1 MSGAEPADA
10 DAPSDAG
17 HTWGEPR
24 SDDAGDD
31 AGRDAGATRPE
42 PGAAA
47 VQMAVKILCEAT
59 EDRLMD
65 TLEDVRLKAR
75 ARLAALFA
83 QSVAEGHQAYD
94 PDPVV
99 SGPGAFYDSALI
111 AANLFP
117 EDVVDEALAQVVDSS
132 DSISDTPPEG
142 RPAEEPWFAA
152 SSNQYDLFAGTA
164 IQPVAVVQPV
174 AVAKAPVPTVLKVQ
188 VTVPAEFQDVIATET
203 YNNDPVLVAPKGG
216 TNPNPLFRYPPV
228 PAHVQFGGAPHP
240 TAAAQQQRQV
250 PVKNLPTTPSAPTT
264 VAPSPPAT
272 STSTTSTSPATG
284 ATPGQAAGNTEHRFV
299 REPKATGNK
308 ADIPSGVPKAKA
320 NPVGIFFQLSGLVLS
335 AMAVAGATAD
345 SHTFA
350 SLVRVAVSV
359 GAADKLED
367 LRRAG
372 IKSAAQLSAA
382 SRSELRAILGD
393 VVLDRLLQ
401 PAGAGAARGPG
412 PRGDLPV
419 VHPYARGSMQRISLE
434 GQAGSFESV
443 DDAFLE
449 DRYARTSRA
458 PIESRWKTW
467 QRLCAARSLDPL
479 PLTQEKI
486 FKVGALLKEGKYRS
500 SAQYF
505 SVAKQR
511 HREAEYAWTDA
522 LDLAVQ
528 QAVRSISRGL
538 GPARPKRDLF
548 VDRAPSDL
556 DDQLRA
562 AYTRLQVP
570 AEHQFA
576 EPCAVLAMALWF
588 LLRGIEVANVR
599 CTDVHLNRN
608 DRLVRLLPFDLPT
621 GGHVHSAA
629 NLFVYR
635 RAAALCAL
643 SMVARLAQVVGY
655 CLHNDASEEWMLS
668 QLEDW
673 AEHAFRVAGAQLL
686 ARSLVPLPTIQM
698 LGRWGSMAVM
708 RYVQEA
714 VMNQPTVTAAAVA
727 SHLSGA
733 PPVRATDTLRDQ
745 VRRFVAECIEGH
757 GVYVHNDLG
766 EEAGLDAKVFQLLLD
781 HGITN
786 SGTFFYTF
794 QDPVAVKKLL
804 TPATV
809 GEGVKLTSGTSVKLD
824 DVQFMVALSVVA
836 HMVDEIR
843 VAKAK
848 RDSVLQSASTTSTA
862 AAAVSTS
869 GAKAPKVLPEGYWA
883 EFLADFQSEK
893 IGGIARQFP
902 THLLS
907 GADEVLARLVHER
920 VTRSHTPLKLGEI
933 VAHRQF
939 TASGQI
945 NPFRIKEEPGSRQ
958 GVPFA
963 AAYKT
968 VVSQANVAEALA
980 RYLPPDSKSK
990 GGKGELKG
998 LPPKP
1003 QTETRPVPFTQLRPV
1018 ALLSFFDGIG
1028 VAAQAL
1034 KSLCVEPSLYF
1045 SFETDVAC
1053 QRCCTSQHS
1062 AVEHQ
1067 GDALAVDPSRLAST
1081 LKTRCSPDTVLLVCA
1096 APPCHDFSAIRGASS
1111 PGVAGPEGAKF
1122 VSWSKWLQQ
1131 FASVCTLQL
1140 VLVVENV
1147 LMQPDIQ
1154 DLFDKELCCKSF
1166 VCDAASWSL
1175 VSRPRLWWVSNLS
1188 PPKANEPTPASVC
1201 GGLARWR
1208 KYNRFWQLLPASPVF
1223 PKQVASTCSTAVFHN
1238 EVVAGRVLFPCL
1250 TTPAPSPAGRPPPP
1264 KRRRSESPGTMAR
1277 WKEGSQQ
1284 YPPWQYRQ
1292 TALVRIAGVDRPP
1305 DAATRE
1311 WIQGLPSGYTAVCSE
1326 QERCTQLGNSWHL
1339 SVARF
1344 LLCVV
1349 LVQSQA
1355 LSVSACAPGSW
1366 YPPVPDPTSE
1376 LRFHPDG
1383 SRPLVRAASF
1393 WHRSSLTWDPREPG
1407 LPTLSGPTDDPF
1419 AHLDWAMGLDF
1430 LALFPVRLNP
1440 CLQWCYE
1447 AQPLFNGKLP
1457 AWRQAVCDDL
1467 SALVEE
1473 LREEQETWFLSAPQH
1488 VRKVYSRGQD
1498 TLQVHLLTLTWLLD
1512 LLQFPGR
1519 RALVTELFWGF
1530 PLLGPL
1536 TPGTGWAPR
1545 SDYKYS
1551 RPLSPTEFKAA
1562 NRAHVQ
1568 EVVSS
1573 LKLGEH
1579 SETMFAEILEECQLG
1594 RVSGPFPASKLLLE
1608 DTSSCASRAFPVVQ
1622 GGKVRR
1628 ADDWLRSHHNA
1639 TVWVSDS
1646 PAYCGVD
1653 TLASCLQFAPVR
1665 HHMLLSAVD
1674 HEGAYRGLPVRSPGE
1689 CGVVLPV
1696 QKDRCLFVHN
1706 SLPFGSTG
1714 SVWSYLRVADV
1725 LSFLA
1730 VSLLFVPSAHFV
1742 DDFHQSESDDV
1753 AESGFQSFKLFHS
1766 TLGFRMKVAK
1776 EKRPSRSHTLLGVLW
1791 TIVQEGV
1798 WASPGPERVQKLV
1811 DALSECLQKGS
1822 CSGPLAAKLAGKLT
1836 FVCAWV
1842 FGKAGQALLKP
1853 LYRRQHSGR
1862 TGEAELPPALR
1873 VSFRLLVELL
1883 PALKP
1888 RFLPNVARSVS
1899 MRVARLYADA
1909 FITMHGQHRCA
1920 NRWMDDA
1927 TALQQLRT
1935 STNGWGAIYIGPS
1948 GKRWSFRAQVPE
1960 SVLRSCCSSRDYIYW
1975 LEAVAQ
1981 LISLAVVA
1989 QDQFD
1994 CIVCFVDNTAAEHA
2008 LNKGTSKNPSLCW
2021 LIGAFWVWVARQNL
2035 FVSFQR
2041 VSSQANLSDKVSRGD
2056 FSEAQQLGCQQLE
2069 PPFEAAWP
2077 PLLRLQ
2083 QEPANLQA
2091 WDFQSVVDV
2100 LFVAPPHSEAFSGRA
2115 AALLTERLQKHV
2127 EQQQDLQLS
2136 ADVIGDC
2143 DVQTGPSVDLLKQ
2156 QEAANLFRETITG
2169 LKMTDAKAC
2178 GVEHNLSLVMVAMG
2192 RPEVNNEDVHG
2203 GDDEDDDDDE
2213 EEEEALKAA
2222 HNEAMAANA
2231 AGHREEALKLY
2242 EAACSVVMKSFSCSA

>member
-1 MSGAEPADA
+1 MS
-10 DAPSDAG
+10 
-17 HTWGEPR
+17 
-24 SDDAGDD
+24 
-31 AGRDAGATRPE
+31 
-42 PGAAA
+42 
-47 VQMAVKILCEAT
+47 
-59 EDRLMD
+59 
-65 TLEDVRLKAR
+65 
-75 ARLAALFA
+75 
-83 QSVAEGHQAYD
+83 
-94 PDPVV
+94 
-99 SGPGAFYDSALI
+99 
-111 AANLFP
+111 
-117 EDVVDEALAQVVDSS
+117 
-132 DSISDTPPEG
+132 
-142 RPAEEPWFAA
+142 
-152 SSNQYDLFAGTA
+152 
-164 IQPVAVVQPV
+164 
-174 AVAKAPVPTVLKVQ
+174 
-188 VTVPAEFQDVIATET
+188 
-203 YNNDPVLVAPKGG
+203 PK
-216 TNPNPLFRYPPV
+216 
-228 PAHVQFGGAPHP
+228 
-240 TAAAQQQRQV
+240 
-250 PVKNLPTTPSAPTT
+250 SAP
-264 VAPSPPAT
+264 
-272 STSTTSTSPATG
+272 
-284 ATPGQAAGNTEHRFV
+284 
-299 REPKATGNK
+299 
-308 ADIPSGVPKAKA
+308 
-320 NPVGIFFQLSGLVLS
+320 
-335 AMAVAGATAD
+335 
-345 SHTFA
+345 
-350 SLVRVAVSV
+350 
-359 GAADKLED
+359 
-367 LRRAG
+367 
-372 IKSAAQLSAA
+372 AQ
-382 SRSELRAILGD
+382 
-393 VVLDRLLQ
+393 
-401 PAGAGAARGPG
+401 
-412 PRGDLPV
+412 
-419 VHPYARGSMQRISLE
+419 
-434 GQAGSFESV
+434 
-443 DDAFLE
+443 
-449 DRYARTSRA
+449 
-458 PIESRWKTW
+458 
-467 QRLCAARSLDPL
+467 PL
-479 PLTQEKI
+479 PK
-486 FKVGALLKEGKYRS
+486 S
-500 SAQYF
+500 
-505 SVAKQR
+505 
-511 HREAEYAWTDA
+511 
-522 LDLAVQ
+522 
-528 QAVRSISRGL
+528 
-538 GPARPKRDLF
+538 
-548 VDRAPSDL
+548 
-556 DDQLRA
+556 
-562 AYTRLQVP
+562 
-570 AEHQFA
+570 
-576 EPCAVLAMALWF
+576 
-588 LLRGIEVANVR
+588 
-599 CTDVHLNRN
+599 
-608 DRLVRLLPFDLPT
+608 
-621 GGHVHSAA
+621 
-629 NLFVYR
+629 
-635 RAAALCAL
+635 
-643 SMVARLAQVVGY
+643 
-655 CLHNDASEEWMLS
+655 
-668 QLEDW
+668 
-673 AEHAFRVAGAQLL
+673 
-686 ARSLVPLPTIQM
+686 LPTIVSVPQ
-698 LGRWGSMAVM
+698 LQAQQK
-708 RYVQEA
+708 QEH
-714 VMNQPTVTAAAVA
+714 PF
-727 SHLSGA
+727 
-733 PPVRATDTLRDQ
+733 PP
-745 VRRFVAECIEGH
+745 
-757 GVYVHNDLG
+757 
-766 EEAGLDAKVFQLLLD
+766 
-781 HGITN
+781 
-786 SGTFFYTF
+786 
-794 QDPVAVKKLL
+794 
-804 TPATV
+804 
-809 GEGVKLTSGTSVKLD
+809 
-824 DVQFMVALSVVA
+824 
-836 HMVDEIR
+836 
-843 VAKAK
+843 
-848 RDSVLQSASTTSTA
+848 
-862 AAAVSTS
+862 
-869 GAKAPKVLPEGYWA
+869 
-883 EFLADFQSEK
+883 
-893 IGGIARQFP
+893 
-902 THLLS
+902 
-907 GADEVLARLVHER
+907 
-920 VTRSHTPLKLGEI
+920 
-933 VAHRQF
+933 
-939 TASGQI
+939 
-945 NPFRIKEEPGSRQ
+945 
-958 GVPFA
+958 
-963 AAYKT
+963 
-968 VVSQANVAEALA
+968 
-980 RYLPPDSKSK
+980 LPP
-990 GGKGELKG
+990 G

-1003 QTETRPVPFTQLRPV
+1003 QTETQPVPFTQLRPV

-1034 KSLCVEPSLYF
+1034 KSLCVKPSLYF

-1053 QRCCTSQHS
+1053 QRCCTSQQS
-1062 AVEHQ
+1062 SVEHQ

-1081 LKTRCSPDTVLLVCA
+1081 LQTRCSSDTVLLVCA
-1096 APPCHDFSAIRGASS
+1096 APPCHDFSAIRGAAS

-1122 VSWSKWLQQ
+1122 VSWAKWLQQ

-1175 VSRPRLWWVSNLS
+1175 VSRPRLWWISNLS

-1311 WIQGLPSGYTAVCSE
+1311 WIHGLPSGYTAVCSE

-1366 YPPVPDPTSE
+1366 YPSVPDPTAE

-1393 WHRSSLTWDPREPG
+1393 WHRSSLTWDPREPC

-1419 AHLDWAMGLDF
+1419 AHLDWALGLDF

-1447 AQPLFNGKLP
+1447 SQPLFQGKLP

-1473 LREEQETWFLSAPQH
+1473 LREEQESWFLSAPQH
-1488 VRKVYSRGQD
+1488 VRQVYSRGQD
-1498 TLQVHLLTLTWLLD
+1498 TLQVHLLALTWLLD

-1519 RALVTELFWGF
+1519 KALVTELFWGF

-1551 RPLSPTEFKAA
+1551 RPLSPTEFRAA

-1573 LKLGEH
+1573 LKPGEH
-1579 SETMFAEILEECQLG
+1579 SATMVEEILEECKLG

-1639 TVWVSDS
+1639 TVWVADS

-1665 HHMLLSAVD
+1665 HRMLLSAVD
-1674 HEGAYRGLPVRSPGE
+1674 HEGAYRGLPVRSPSE

-1753 AESGFQSFKLFHS
+1753 ADSGFQSFKLFHS

-1776 EKRPSRSHTLLGVLW
+1776 EKRPARSHTLLGVLW
-1791 TIVQEGV
+1791 TVVQEGV

-1811 DALSECLQKGS
+1811 DALSECLHKGS

-1842 FGKAGQALLKP
+1842 FGKAGQVLLKP

-1888 RFLPNVARSVS
+1888 RFLPNVTRSVS
-1899 MRVARLYADA
+1899 MKVARLYADA

-1927 TALQQLRT
+1927 TALQQLRA

-1948 GKRWSFRAQVPE
+1948 GRRWSFRAQVPE

-1981 LISLAVVA
+1981 LISMAVIA

-2021 LIGAFWVWVARQNL
+2021 LIGAFWVWVAVR
-2035 FVSFQR
+2035 
-2041 VSSQANLSDKVSRGD
+2041 
-2056 FSEAQQLGCQQLE
+2056 
-2069 PPFEAAWP
+2069 
-2077 PLLRLQ
+2077 
-2083 QEPANLQA
+2083 
-2091 WDFQSVVDV
+2091 
-2100 LFVAPPHSEAFSGRA
+2100 
-2115 AALLTERLQKHV
+2115 
-2127 EQQQDLQLS
+2127 
-2136 ADVIGDC
+2136 
-2143 DVQTGPSVDLLKQ
+2143 
-2156 QEAANLFRETITG
+2156 
-2169 LKMTDAKAC
+2169 
-2178 GVEHNLSLVMVAMG
+2178 
-2192 RPEVNNEDVHG
+2192 
-2203 GDDEDDDDDE
+2203 
-2213 EEEEALKAA
+2213 
-2222 HNEAMAANA
+2222 
-2231 AGHREEALKLY
+2231 
-2242 EAACSVVMKSFSCSA
+2242 ACS

>member
-1 MSGAEPADA
+1 MS
-10 DAPSDAG
+10 
-17 HTWGEPR
+17 
-24 SDDAGDD
+24 
-31 AGRDAGATRPE
+31 
-42 PGAAA
+42 
-47 VQMAVKILCEAT
+47 
-59 EDRLMD
+59 
-65 TLEDVRLKAR
+65 
-75 ARLAALFA
+75 
-83 QSVAEGHQAYD
+83 
-94 PDPVV
+94 
-99 SGPGAFYDSALI
+99 
-111 AANLFP
+111 
-117 EDVVDEALAQVVDSS
+117 
-132 DSISDTPPEG
+132 
-142 RPAEEPWFAA
+142 
-152 SSNQYDLFAGTA
+152 
-164 IQPVAVVQPV
+164 
-174 AVAKAPVPTVLKVQ
+174 
-188 VTVPAEFQDVIATET
+188 
-203 YNNDPVLVAPKGG
+203 PK
-216 TNPNPLFRYPPV
+216 
-228 PAHVQFGGAPHP
+228 
-240 TAAAQQQRQV
+240 
-250 PVKNLPTTPSAPTT
+250 SAP
-264 VAPSPPAT
+264 
-272 STSTTSTSPATG
+272 
-284 ATPGQAAGNTEHRFV
+284 
-299 REPKATGNK
+299 
-308 ADIPSGVPKAKA
+308 
-320 NPVGIFFQLSGLVLS
+320 
-335 AMAVAGATAD
+335 
-345 SHTFA
+345 
-350 SLVRVAVSV
+350 
-359 GAADKLED
+359 
-367 LRRAG
+367 
-372 IKSAAQLSAA
+372 AQ
-382 SRSELRAILGD
+382 
-393 VVLDRLLQ
+393 
-401 PAGAGAARGPG
+401 
-412 PRGDLPV
+412 
-419 VHPYARGSMQRISLE
+419 
-434 GQAGSFESV
+434 
-443 DDAFLE
+443 
-449 DRYARTSRA
+449 
-458 PIESRWKTW
+458 
-467 QRLCAARSLDPL
+467 PL
-479 PLTQEKI
+479 PK
-486 FKVGALLKEGKYRS
+486 S
-500 SAQYF
+500 
-505 SVAKQR
+505 
-511 HREAEYAWTDA
+511 
-522 LDLAVQ
+522 
-528 QAVRSISRGL
+528 
-538 GPARPKRDLF
+538 
-548 VDRAPSDL
+548 
-556 DDQLRA
+556 
-562 AYTRLQVP
+562 
-570 AEHQFA
+570 
-576 EPCAVLAMALWF
+576 
-588 LLRGIEVANVR
+588 
-599 CTDVHLNRN
+599 
-608 DRLVRLLPFDLPT
+608 
-621 GGHVHSAA
+621 
-629 NLFVYR
+629 
-635 RAAALCAL
+635 
-643 SMVARLAQVVGY
+643 
-655 CLHNDASEEWMLS
+655 
-668 QLEDW
+668 
-673 AEHAFRVAGAQLL
+673 
-686 ARSLVPLPTIQM
+686 LPTIVSVPQ
-698 LGRWGSMAVM
+698 LQAQQK
-708 RYVQEA
+708 QEH
-714 VMNQPTVTAAAVA
+714 PF
-727 SHLSGA
+727 
-733 PPVRATDTLRDQ
+733 PP
-745 VRRFVAECIEGH
+745 
-757 GVYVHNDLG
+757 
-766 EEAGLDAKVFQLLLD
+766 
-781 HGITN
+781 
-786 SGTFFYTF
+786 
-794 QDPVAVKKLL
+794 
-804 TPATV
+804 
-809 GEGVKLTSGTSVKLD
+809 
-824 DVQFMVALSVVA
+824 
-836 HMVDEIR
+836 
-843 VAKAK
+843 
-848 RDSVLQSASTTSTA
+848 
-862 AAAVSTS
+862 
-869 GAKAPKVLPEGYWA
+869 
-883 EFLADFQSEK
+883 
-893 IGGIARQFP
+893 
-902 THLLS
+902 
-907 GADEVLARLVHER
+907 
-920 VTRSHTPLKLGEI
+920 
-933 VAHRQF
+933 
-939 TASGQI
+939 
-945 NPFRIKEEPGSRQ
+945 
-958 GVPFA
+958 
-963 AAYKT
+963 
-968 VVSQANVAEALA
+968 
-980 RYLPPDSKSK
+980 LPP
-990 GGKGELKG
+990 G

-1003 QTETRPVPFTQLRPV
+1003 QTETQPVPFTQLRPV

-1034 KSLCVEPSLYF
+1034 KSLCVKPSLYF

-1053 QRCCTSQHS
+1053 QRCCTSQQS
-1062 AVEHQ
+1062 SVEHQ

-1081 LKTRCSPDTVLLVCA
+1081 LQTRCSSDTVLLVCA
-1096 APPCHDFSAIRGASS
+1096 APPCHDFSAIRVAAS

-1122 VSWSKWLQQ
+1122 VSWAKWLQQ

-1175 VSRPRLWWVSNLS
+1175 VSRPRLWWVSNLP

-1311 WIQGLPSGYTAVCSE
+1311 WIHGLPSGYTAVCSE

-1366 YPPVPDPTSE
+1366 YPSVPDPTAE

-1393 WHRSSLTWDPREPG
+1393 WHRSSLTWDPREPC

-1419 AHLDWAMGLDF
+1419 AHLDWALGLDF

-1447 AQPLFNGKLP
+1447 SHPLFQGKLP

-1473 LREEQETWFLSAPQH
+1473 LREEQESWFLSAPQH
-1488 VRKVYSRGQD
+1488 VRQVYSRGQD
-1498 TLQVHLLTLTWLLD
+1498 TLQVHLLALTWLLD

-1519 RALVTELFWGF
+1519 KALVTELFWGF

-1551 RPLSPTEFKAA
+1551 RPLSPTEFRAA

-1573 LKLGEH
+1573 LKPGEH
-1579 SETMFAEILEECQLG
+1579 SATMFEEILEECKLG

-1639 TVWVSDS
+1639 TVWVADS

-1665 HHMLLSAVD
+1665 HRMLLSAVD
-1674 HEGAYRGLPVRSPGE
+1674 HEGAYRGLPVRSPSE

-1753 AESGFQSFKLFHS
+1753 ADSGFQSFKLFHS

-1776 EKRPSRSHTLLGVLW
+1776 EKRPARSHTLLGVLW
-1791 TIVQEGV
+1791 TVVQEGV

-1842 FGKAGQALLKP
+1842 FGKAGQVLLKP

-1899 MRVARLYADA
+1899 MKVARLYADA

-1927 TALQQLRT
+1927 TALQQLRA

-1948 GKRWSFRAQVPE
+1948 GRRWSFRAQVPE

-1981 LISLAVVA
+1981 LISMAVIA

-2021 LIGAFWVWVARQNL
+2021 LIGAFWVWVARQSL

-2069 PPFEAAWP
+2069 PQFEAAWP
-2077 PLLRLQ
+2077 ALLRLQ

-2100 LFVAPPHSEAFSGRA
+2100 LSVAPPHSEVGEGAR
-2115 AALLTERLQKHV
+2115 
-2127 EQQQDLQLS
+2127 
-2136 ADVIGDC
+2136 
-2143 DVQTGPSVDLLKQ
+2143 
-2156 QEAANLFRETITG
+2156 
-2169 LKMTDAKAC
+2169 
-2178 GVEHNLSLVMVAMG
+2178 
-2192 RPEVNNEDVHG
+2192 
-2203 GDDEDDDDDE
+2203 
-2213 EEEEALKAA
+2213 
-2222 HNEAMAANA
+2222 
-2231 AGHREEALKLY
+2231 
-2242 EAACSVVMKSFSCSA
+2242 